1 MKIKKAR
8 NNDADIDTDFI
19 KISNC
24 FAHLIKEISITCYGN
39 DKQIMPTLSTYE
51 IYHYSDAMLK
61 HLPERSLKKLQK
73 IMLYSNKPV
82 VYNKA
87 TIDRGTYNSI
97 ILSDITAG
105 NLGDRI
111 TLFRD

>member
-8 NNDADIDTDFI
+8 NNDAEIDTDFI
-19 KISNC
+19 KINNC

-39 DKQIMPTLSTYE
+39 DKQIMPTFSTYE

-61 HLPERSLKKLQK
+61 HLPEKSLKKLQK

-87 TIDRGTYNSI
+87 TIDRGTHNSI

-105 NLGDRI
+105 NLDDRI
-111 TLFRD
+111 ALFRD